1 MTLEKL
7 YSIIKDRIQN
17 GSSESY
23 VASLANRGKDRVIQ
37 KVGEEAIEVV
47 IAMKGDD
54 KKEMI
59 AEASDLIF
67 HLLMLLC
74 FQKISVEEIYEELE
88 KRRIKSY

>member
-7 YSIIKDRIQN
+7 YSIIKDRAQN
-17 GSSESY
+17 GFSDSY
-23 VASLANRGKDRVIQ
+23 VASLVKRGEDRVIQ

-47 IAMKGDD
+47 IAMKGTD

-59 AEASDLIF
+59 AETSDLIF
-67 HLLMLLC
+67 HLLILLC

-88 KRRIKSY
+88 KRSQKSE